1 MDMNK
6 LFSLKTAD
14 RKPRWHVID
23 ASGKIL
29 GRLATEVATI
39 LRGKN
44 KAFFTPHIDAGDYV
58 VVINCDKIELT
69 GEKWTDKMYER
80 YSGYRSG
87 LKKTSAQDLFAK
99 KPDELVRLA
108 VRGMLPKNRLNRTVI
123 KKLKV
128 YTGSEHPH
136 KAQVASATVAA

>member
-6 LFSLKTAD
+6 IPFLRKED

-23 ASGKIL
+23 AAGKVL
-29 GRLATEVATI
+29 GRVATQVADI

-44 KAFFTPHIDAGDYV
+44 KAFFTPHTDSGDYV
-58 VVINCDKIELT
+58 VVINMDKIELT

-87 LKKTSAQDLFAK
+87 LKKTSARDLFAK
-99 KPDELVRLA
+99 RPGELMHLA
-108 VRGMLPKNRLNRTVI
+108 VRGMLPKNRLNRQII

-128 YTGSEHPH
+128 YTGAEHPH
-136 KAQVASATVAA
+136 KAQIAA